1 MMDLLMQVL
10 INGLLIGGIYAL
22 ISIGLTLLFGV
33 VDIVNFAHGEFV
45 MMGMYASYWT
55 WVLSGMDPLLTLFIS
70 VPTMFLVGMII
81 QKYLFS
87 HIMKAPPLTQIFL
100 TVGLQLVLQNGALMV
115 FGSTTRSINFI
126 WREKIIKL
134 GELVVPLNMLVGFV
148 LSILLAALLFLFL
161 SKTDLGKA
169 MKAAKLDRETAMLM
183 GINTN
188 RIFLIAAGITAALTG
203 AAGTAIGTFQYVQP
217 LAGAHFGLMAYIVV
231 ILGGLGN
238 LKGALI
244 GGLILGVAESFG
256 IQYISANSGLLA
268 AFILF
273 LIVLMIKPSG
283 LFSSKGAT

>member
-1 MMDLLMQVL
+1 MMDLLLQVL

-45 MMGMYASYWT
+45 MLGMYASYWT
-55 WVLSGMDPLLTLFIS
+55 WVYTGADPIYTLIVSIAGMF
-70 VPTMFLVGMII
+70 MVGVIT

-87 HIMKAPPLTQIFL
+87 HIMKAPALTQIFL
-100 TVGLQLVLQNGALMV
+100 TVGLQLVLQNGALML
-115 FGSTTRSINFI
+115 FGSSTRSINFS
-126 WREKIIKL
+126 WREETLKFA
-134 GELVVPLNMLVGFV
+134 GVVVPVNMLVAFCLSLVLAGILFV
-148 LSILLAALLFLFL
+148 FLT
-161 SKTDLGKA
+161 KTDIGKA

-188 RIFLIAAGITAALTG
+188 KIFYIAAGIAAALTG
-203 AAGTAIGTFQYVQP
+203 AAGTAISTFQYIQP
-217 LAGAHFGLMAYIVV
+217 LAGAHFGIMAYIVV

-238 LKGALI
+238 LKGAFI
-244 GGLILGVAESFG
+244 GGLILGIAESFG

-273 LIVLMIKPSG
+273 LVVLFIKPNG
-283 LFSSKGAT
+283 LFTAKGAA

>member
-1 MMDLLMQVL
+1 MELLVQVL

-45 MMGMYASYWT
+45 MLGMYTSYWV
-55 WVLSGMDPLLTLFIS
+55 WVFSGMDPLVTLFIS
-70 VPTMFLVGMII
+70 VPVMFIVGVII
-81 QKYLFS
+81 QKYLFT

-100 TVGLQLVLQNGALMV
+100 TVGLQLALQNGALMM
-115 FGSTTRSINFI
+115 FGSTTRAINFG
-126 WREKIIKL
+126 WRESVIRF
-134 GELVVPLNMLVGFV
+134 GEFVVPVNMLVAFA
-148 LSILLAALLFLFL
+148 LSIVMAALLFIFL

-169 MKAAKLDRETAMLM
+169 MKAARLDRETAMLM

-188 RIFLIAAGITAALTG
+188 RIFLIAAGISAALTG

-231 ILGGLGN
+231 ILGALGN
-238 LKGALI
+238 LKGAFV
-244 GGLILGVAESFG
+244 GGLILGVAESMG

-273 LIVLMIKPSG
+273 LVVLMIKPNG
-283 LFSSKGAT
+283 LFSAKGGT